1 MKVILIIL
9 QLRKNLQITLDKLK
23 RFFLIFIII
32 SSCDFKEKNPSN
44 FVARVGEN
52 FLTISEID
60 SKIPDNIS
68 SDDSIKITD
77 KLILE
82 WATDKLLIQNAEMN
96 LTEFEKELIE
106 EKSEKYRNNL
116 ILSEYKNKI
125 SKKNP
130 DTIVSKNEINIFF
143 DQNSKNFKLYN
154 DIVQGRYL
162 KLNNNNFNLN
172 EIKRRFNRFNALD
185 KVFLD
190 SISIQLLN
198 YSFNDS
204 SWINKNLFFNKIPSL
219 EDNEI
224 QRIVKNNLFYIEED
238 SLALYLIK
246 INKYKKADDY
256 APLGY
261 IYDRIRELIINRKRI
276 DYLNKIEKELIEN
289 AVTKNIFE
297 KFD

>member
-1 MKVILIIL
+1 MLAI
-9 QLRKNLQITLDKLK
+9 
-23 RFFLIFIII
+23 
-32 SSCDFKEKNPSN
+32 
-44 FVARVGEN
+44 
-52 FLTISEID
+52 
-60 SKIPDNIS
+60 
-68 SDDSIKITD
+68 
-77 KLILE
+77 
-82 WATDKLLIQNAEMN
+82 
-96 LTEFEKELIE
+96 
-106 EKSEKYRNNL
+106 
-116 ILSEYKNKI
+116 
-125 SKKNP
+125 
-130 DTIVSKNEINIFF
+130 NEINIFF

-224 QRIVKNNLFYIEED
+224 QRIVKNNLFYIKED

>member
-1 MKVILIIL
+1 
-9 QLRKNLQITLDKLK
+9 
-23 RFFLIFIII
+23 
-32 SSCDFKEKNPSN
+32 
-44 FVARVGEN
+44 
-52 FLTISEID
+52 
-60 SKIPDNIS
+60 
-68 SDDSIKITD
+68 
-77 KLILE
+77 
-82 WATDKLLIQNAEMN
+82 MN
-96 LTEFEKELIE
+96 LTEFEKELIQ

-224 QRIVKNNLFYIEED
+224 QRIVKNNLFYIKED